1 LDSNPQ
7 TAITMIE
14 NDFFLCRL
22 SDLEELQAIELT
34 IEERQLFAIRQDNTL
49 YAYWNSCP
57 HMGIPL
63 NWMPEKFLDLDGA
76 LLQCSS
82 HGALF
87 QINDG
92 ECVGGPCVGD
102 RLTPVVLK
110 RDGDQYFIAANQPLP
125 APLINLRAA
134 AMRDLHE

>member
-1 LDSNPQ
+1 MDSNTQ
-7 TAITMIE
+7 KAKTLIE
-14 NDFFLCRL
+14 NDFFLCLL
-22 SDLEELQAIELT
+22 SDLEEMQSIELT
-34 IEERQLFAIRQDNTL
+34 IEERKLFAIRQDNQL

-63 NWMPEKFLDLDGA
+63 NWMPEKFLDLDGVF
-76 LLQCSS
+76 LQSSS

-87 QINDG
+87 KVDDG

-102 RLTPVVLK
+102 HLSPVTLK

-125 APLINLRAA
+125 APLVNLRAA
-134 AMRDLHE
+134 ALRDL

>member
-1 LDSNPQ
+1 LDSKPQVENP
-7 TAITMIE
+7 MIE
-14 NDFFLCRL
+14 DDLFLCQL
-22 SDLEELQAIELT
+22 SDLEEMQAIEMT
-34 IEERQLFAIRQDNTL
+34 IEERKLFAIRQDNQL

-87 QINDG
+87 QISDG
-92 ECVGGPCVGD
+92 ECIGGPCVGD
-102 RLTPVVLK
+102 RLSPVTLK
-110 RDGDQYFIAANQPLP
+110 CDGDQYFIAANQALP
-125 APLINLRAA
+125 APLVNLRAA
-134 AMRDLHE
+134 ALRDFD

>member
-1 LDSNPQ
+1 LDNNSQ
-7 TAITMIE
+7 AVKTVIE
-14 NDFFLCRL
+14 NDFFLCLL
-22 SDLEELQAIELT
+22 SDLEEMQSIELT
-34 IEERQLFAIRQDNTL
+34 IEERKLFAIRQDNQL

-63 NWMPEKFLDLDGA
+63 NWMPEKFLDLDGVF
-76 LLQCSS
+76 LQCSS

-87 QINDG
+87 KIDDG

-102 RLTPVVLK
+102 HLSPVSLK

-125 APLINLRAA
+125 APLVNLRAA
-134 AMRDLHE
+134 ALRDL

>member
-1 LDSNPQ
+1 MDSNSP
-7 TAITMIE
+7 AAKAVIE

-22 SDLEELQAIELT
+22 SDLEEMQAIELT
-34 IEERQLFAIRQDNTL
+34 IEERQLFAIRQDNQL

-63 NWMPEKFLDLDGA
+63 NWMPGKFLDLDSVF
-76 LLQCSS
+76 LQCSS

-87 QINDG
+87 QISDG

-102 RLTPVVLK
+102 RLSPVNLK
-110 RDGDQYFIAANQPLP
+110 QDGDQYFIAANQPLP
-125 APLINLRAA
+125 APLVNLRAA
-134 AMRDLHE
+134 ALRDL

>member
-1 LDSNPQ
+1 MDSNPQ
-7 TAITMIE
+7 ATKTVIE
-14 NDFFLCRL
+14 NDFFLCLL
-22 SDLEELQAIELT
+22 SDLEEMQTIELT
-34 IEERQLFAIRQDNTL
+34 LEERQLFAIRQDNQL

-63 NWMPEKFLDLDGA
+63 NWMPEKFLDLDGIF
-76 LLQCSS
+76 LQCSS

-102 RLTPVVLK
+102 HLSPVTLK
-110 RDGDQYFIAANQPLP
+110 QDGDQYFIAAGQPLP
-125 APLINLRAA
+125 PPLINLRAA
-134 AMRDLHE
+134 ALRDL

>member
-1 LDSNPQ
+1 MDSNSPAAK
-7 TAITMIE
+7 TVIE
-14 NDFFLCRL
+14 NDFFLCLL
-22 SDLEELQAIELT
+22 SDLEEMQAIELT
-34 IEERQLFAIRQDNTL
+34 IEERKLFAIRQDNQL
-49 YAYWNSCP
+49 FAYWNSCP

-63 NWMPEKFLDLDGA
+63 NWMPEKFLDLDGVF
-76 LLQCSS
+76 LQCSS

-87 QINDG
+87 KIDDG

-102 RLTPVVLK
+102 HLSPVALK

-134 AMRDLHE
+134 AMRDLE

>member
-1 LDSNPQ
+1 MDSNPQ
-7 TAITMIE
+7 TAKAVIE
-14 NDFFLCRL
+14 NDFFLCLL
-22 SDLEELQAIELT
+22 SDLEEMQAIELT
-34 IEERQLFAIRQDNTL
+34 IEERQLFAIRQDNQL

-63 NWMPEKFLDLDGA
+63 NWMPGKFLDLDSV

-87 QINDG
+87 QISDG

-102 RLTPVVLK
+102 RLTPVTLK
-110 RDGDQYFIAANQPLP
+110 RDGDQYFIAADQPLP
-125 APLINLRAA
+125 PPLVNLRAA
-134 AMRDLHE
+134 ALRDL

>member
-1 LDSNPQ
+1 MDSNSQ
-7 TAITMIE
+7 ATKTVIE
-14 NDFFLCRL
+14 NDFFLCLL
-22 SDLEELQAIELT
+22 SDLEEMQTIELT
-34 IEERQLFAIRQDNTL
+34 LEERQLFAIRQDNQL

-63 NWMPEKFLDLDGA
+63 NWMPEKFLDLDGIF
-76 LLQCSS
+76 LQCSS

-102 RLTPVVLK
+102 HLSPVTLK
-110 RDGDQYFIAANQPLP
+110 QDGHQYFIAAGQPLP
-125 APLINLRAA
+125 PPLINLRAA
-134 AMRDLHE
+134 ALRDL

>member
-7 TAITMIE
+7 TAKAVIE
-14 NDFFLCRL
+14 NDFFLCLL
-22 SDLEELQAIELT
+22 SDLEEMQAIELT
-34 IEERQLFAIRQDNTL
+34 IEERQLFAIRQDNQL

-63 NWMPEKFLDLDGA
+63 NWMPGKFLDLDSV

-87 QINDG
+87 QISDG

-102 RLTPVVLK
+102 RLTPVTLK
-110 RDGDQYFIAANQPLP
+110 RDGDQYFIAADQPLP
-125 APLINLRAA
+125 PPLVNLRAA
-134 AMRDLHE
+134 ALRDL

>member
-1 LDSNPQ
+1 MDSDSQ
-7 TAITMIE
+7 AAKTVIE
-14 NDFFLCRL
+14 NDFFLCLL
-22 SDLEELQAIELT
+22 SDLEEMQAIELT
-34 IEERQLFAIRQDNTL
+34 IEERKLFAIRQDNQL

-63 NWMPEKFLDLDGA
+63 NWMPGKFLDLDGVF
-76 LLQCSS
+76 LQCSS

-87 QINDG
+87 KVDDG

-102 RLTPVVLK
+102 HLSPVTLK

-125 APLINLRAA
+125 APLVNLRAA
-134 AMRDLHE
+134 ALRDL

>member
-1 LDSNPQ
+1 LDSNSP
-7 TAITMIE
+7 AAKAVIE

-22 SDLEELQAIELT
+22 SDLEEMQAIELT
-34 IEERQLFAIRQDNTL
+34 IEERQLFAIRQDNQL

-63 NWMPEKFLDLDGA
+63 NWMPGKFLDLDSVF
-76 LLQCSS
+76 LQCSS

-87 QINDG
+87 QISDG

-102 RLTPVVLK
+102 RLSPVNLK
-110 RDGDQYFIAANQPLP
+110 QDGDQYFIAANQPLP
-125 APLINLRAA
+125 APLVNLRAA
-134 AMRDLHE
+134 ALRDL

>member
-1 LDSNPQ
+1 LDSKPQVENP
-7 TAITMIE
+7 MIE
-14 NDFFLCRL
+14 DDLVLCQL
-22 SDLEELQAIELT
+22 SDLEEMQAIEMT
-34 IEERQLFAIRQDNTL
+34 IEERKLFAIRQDNQL

-87 QINDG
+87 QISDG
-92 ECVGGPCVGD
+92 ECIGGPCVGD
-102 RLTPVVLK
+102 RLSPVTLK
-110 RDGDQYFIAANQPLP
+110 CDGDQYFIAANQALP
-125 APLINLRAA
+125 APLVNLRAA
-134 AMRDLHE
+134 ALRDFD